1 MRLKDKVAIITGAG
15 SGMGRSDALL
25 FAREGAKVVVND
37 ISSEKIDGV
46 VKEVEEA
53 KGQAFGYKA
62 DVSRLDEVEAM
73 VEETI
78 KRYGRVDILVSN
90 AGWDELR
97 PFLHTDTNFWDK
109 ILDLNLKGHMN
120 CVKAVLPNMSKNKY
134 GKIVTIGSDA
144 GRMGNPMEAPYSAA
158 KGGVIAFTKTI
169 AREFGRANI
178 TANCVCPGITE
189 TPLAE
194 QMISAIP
201 EKEKALKMLE
211 TVKKVTPMG
220 RLAKPED
227 IAGAVLFF
235 ASDDSSFVTGQVLS
249 VSGGLATP

>member
-25 FAREGAKVVVND
+25 FAKEGAKVVVND
-37 ISSEKIDGV
+37 IYSEKIDGV
-46 VKEVEEA
+46 VKEIEEA
-53 KGQAFGYKA
+53 KGETFGYKA
-62 DVSRLDEVEAM
+62 DVSKPDEVEAM

-97 PFLHTDTNFWDK
+97 PFLHTDINFWDK

-120 CVKAVLPNMSKNKY
+120 CVKAVLPIMSKNRY

-144 GRMGNPMEAPYSAA
+144 GRIGNPMEAPYSAA

-178 TANCVCPGITE
+178 TANCICPGITE

-227 IAGAVLFF
+227 VAGAVLFF

>member
-1 MRLKDKVAIITGAG
+1 MRLKDRVAIITGAG
-15 SGMGRSDALL
+15 SGMGRADSLL

-37 ISSEKIDGV
+37 INQKNIDGV
-46 VKEVEEA
+46 VKEIEGAGGEA
-53 KGQAFGYKA
+53 LGYKA
-62 DVSRLDEVEAM
+62 DVTKMDEVEAM
-73 VEETI
+73 VEETV
-78 KRYGRVDILVSN
+78 KRYGKVDILVSN

-97 PFLHTDTNFWDK
+97 PFLHTDRGFWDK
-109 ILDLNLKGHMN
+109 ILNLNLLGHMN
-120 CVKAVLPNMSKNKY
+120 CVKAVLPHMLKNKY

-144 GRMGNPMEAPYSAA
+144 GRLGNPMEAPYAAA

-201 EKEKALKMLE
+201 EKEKALKMME
-211 TVKKVTPMG
+211 TVRKVTPMG

-227 IAGAVLFF
+227 VAGAVIFF
-235 ASDDSSFVTGQVLS
+235 ASDDSSFVTGQVIS
-249 VSGGLATP
+249 VSGGLSTP

>member
-25 FAREGAKVVVND
+25 FASEGAKVVVND
-37 ISSEKIDGV
+37 IYSEKIDGV
-46 VKEVEEA
+46 VKEIEEA
-53 KGQAFGYKA
+53 KGEAFGYKA
-62 DVSRLDEVEAM
+62 DVSKPEEVEAM

-78 KRYGRVDILVSN
+78 RRYGRVDILVSN

-120 CVKAVLPNMSKNKY
+120 CVKAVLPSMSKNRY

-144 GRMGNPMEAPYSAA
+144 GRIGNPMEAPYSAA

-169 AREFGRANI
+169 AREFARANI

-227 IAGAVLFF
+227 VAGAVLFF